1 MAGIKNGVNTEKDT
15 VKTHTTK
22 QTKPQGGR
30 DREARKRK
38 GNRALTD
45 SPE

>member
-1 MAGIKNGVNTEKDT
+1 MVRIKNGVNTEKET
-15 VKTHTTK
+15 VKTHTMK

-30 DREARKRK
+30 DREAKKRK